1 LIITTTDTIEGKRVT
16 KVMGLVRGNSVR
28 AKHLGRD
35 FMAGLRN
42 LVGGEV
48 QEYSKLL
55 AESREEAVQR
65 MVTRAEEMGANA
77 ILGTR
82 FITAAI
88 MGGAAEIVAYGT
100 AVQVEEE

>member
-1 LIITTTDTIEGKRVT
+1 MIITTIDTIEGKRVT
-16 KVMGLVRGNSVR
+16 RVMGLVRGNSVR